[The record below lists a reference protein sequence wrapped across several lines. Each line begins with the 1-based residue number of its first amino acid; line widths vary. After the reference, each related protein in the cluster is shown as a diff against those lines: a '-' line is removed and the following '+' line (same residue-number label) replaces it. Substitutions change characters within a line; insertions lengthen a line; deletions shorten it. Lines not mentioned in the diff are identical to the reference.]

1 MKNNLRSLIFLLGFG
16 VLLTACEG
24 SFDSLVEDRL
34 AENPLPTAPTYSKGS
49 ADFST
54 YVAIGNSLSAGYM
67 DAALYDLG
75 QNHSVPALLAKQFAA
90 AGGGAFNQPS
100 INSVNGFNTSVTQP
114 GGVILGRFKLDTSI
128 PGPSP
133 VVTGSAITA
142 YTGNK
147 STLNNFSVP
156 GMRLD
161 QIDSPALA
169 SNGFYAR
176 FASAP
181 GTSTVLAEVVA
192 RKPSFFTFWLG
203 NNDVLQY
210 ASTGGTNDALLTSPA
225 VFQEKFTAA
234 MGALV
239 TQSTAKGVVADIPL
253 ISAAPFFRA
262 VGWNAIPLDAATA
275 GALNTQFGALN
286 LLLGAA
292 AQAGYI
298 TADEMNLRKLQYA
311 AGQNAILSVDD
322 NLTDMG
328 PFLDQMLAIGQI
340 TAAQRAQLEPYRQAR
355 QLIGNH
361 PVVGSELVL
370 LGAGAVL
377 GTPVIPGNAQII
389 YGVSYPISDALT
401 LTADE
406 IIKMETA
413 RQTNNAIIKAVVEG
427 TNALAGSKRIALWE
441 TNNPSGIFYDL
452 FGLSDGVLGVRVD
465 GVNLAPDFS
474 PNGVFSTDG
483 VHPNI
488 RGNAIIANQM
498 LGLIEAEFGAKL
510 PRVDVL
516 SLPSVQ
522 LCAGDCA
529 SQR

>member
-1 MKNNLRSLIFLLGFG
+1 MKNNLRSLILLLVFG
-16 VLLTACEG
+16 VVFTACEG
-24 SFDSLVEDRL
+24 SFDSLVDDRL
-34 AENPLPTAPTYSKGS
+34 AENPLPTPASYSAGS
-49 ADFST
+49 ANFGT

-100 INSVNGFNTSVTQP
+100 INSTNGFNTSVAQP

-133 VVTGSAITA
+133 VITGSAITA
-142 YTGNK
+142 YSGNK
-147 STLNNFSVP
+147 STLNNFAVP

-169 SNGFYAR
+169 TNGFYAR

-181 GTSTVLAEVVA
+181 GASTVLTDAIA

-210 ASTGGTNDALLTSPA
+210 ATTGGTNEALLTSPA
-225 VFQEKFTAA
+225 VFQDKFTNA
-234 MGALV
+234 MGALM
-239 TQSTAKGVVADIPL
+239 TQTSAKGVVADIPL

-262 VGWNAIPLDAATA
+262 VRWNAIPLDAATA
-275 GALNTQFGALN
+275 GALNAQFGALN

-298 TADEMNLRKLQYA
+298 TVDEMNLRKLQYT
-311 AGQNAILSVDD
+311 AGQNAILTVDD
-322 NLTDMG
+322 NLKDMG
-328 PFLDQMLAIGQI
+328 PFLDQLLAIGQI
-340 TAAQRAQLEPYRQAR
+340 SAEQRAQLEPYRQAR

-413 RQTNNAIIKAVVEG
+413 RQTNNAIMKAVVAG
-427 TNALAGSKRIALWE
+427 TNAQFGKRIALWE

-452 FGLSDGVLGVRVD
+452 FGLSDGVLGIRVD

-529 SQR
+529 SQQ